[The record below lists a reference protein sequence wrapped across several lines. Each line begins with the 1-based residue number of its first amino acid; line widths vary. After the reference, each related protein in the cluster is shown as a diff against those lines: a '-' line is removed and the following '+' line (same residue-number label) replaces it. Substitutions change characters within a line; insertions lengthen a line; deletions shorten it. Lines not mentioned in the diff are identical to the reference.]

1 MSGEEDLPFC
11 SECGTKL
18 ERYANYCSKCR
29 APIGFKKDSA
39 NSNFF
44 DNTKNFIIQSR
55 LEKQA
60 DTGCIK
66 DLDNNILA
74 FFWFTQIWKPPR
86 TKDKRMYRTAERG
99 LTADFWFET
108 VDKTFV
114 GEIYG
119 FPIFY
124 SYIRRNSYEIYNA
137 ENRLLGIVWEK
148 IRGFRYSWELEDAQ
162 RRLIATVDGSR
173 KRKDYDVID
182 TQNQIVARCYRTQG
196 MDKNSYKIDVLSSEL
211 DTFLI
216 LAYIIVLDR
225 VKRYPQF
232 HVNRGA

>member
-18 ERYANYCSKCR
+18 ERYANYCTKCR

-44 DNTKNFIIQSR
+44 NNAKKFIIQSR
-55 LEKQA
+55 LENQA

-74 FFWFTQIWKPPR
+74 FFWFTQIWKLPR
-86 TKDKRMYRTAERG
+86 DRLKSWFRNSGSG

-108 VDKTFV
+108 VDKTLV

-119 FPIFY
+119 FPTY
-124 SYIRRNSYEIYNA
+124 GSYIRRSSYEIYNA
-137 ENRLLGIVWEK
+137 ENRLLGVVWEK

-162 RRLIATVDGSR
+162 RRLIATIDGSR

-182 TQNQIVARCYRTQG
+182 AQNQIVASCYRTQG

-216 LAYIIVLDR
+216 LVYIIVLDR
-225 VKRYPQF
+225 VKPYPRR
-232 HVNRGA
+232 NTY